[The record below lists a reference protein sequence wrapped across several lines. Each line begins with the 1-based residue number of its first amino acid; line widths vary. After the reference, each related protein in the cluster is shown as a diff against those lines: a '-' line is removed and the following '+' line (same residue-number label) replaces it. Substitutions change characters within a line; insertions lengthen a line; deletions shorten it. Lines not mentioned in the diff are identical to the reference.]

1 MFSLIIRDFQLGLLR
16 NEQIQHANEQLSA
29 QTEELHKNKLD
40 LEERADQLMMA
51 SQFKSEFLANMSHEL
66 RTPLNSIINLSQL
79 IEENDDLLTEA
90 EIREY
95 AAIIHRSGDELL
107 MIISD
112 ILDLS
117 KVEAGRLDIIN
128 EELNVSEIPDLLA
141 MQFAVTAKQKG
152 LDFNIS
158 MDENVPPMIHSD
170 PHRVQQI
177 LRNLLSNAFK
187 FTKTG
192 YVSLHIHEQEGGEG
206 DAVQHWLVFDVED
219 SGIGIAPEKHA
230 MIFEA
235 FQQADR
241 TTSRKYG
248 GTGLGLS
255 ISNDLAR
262 LLGGFISMESK
273 EEKGSRFSLYLPLEV
288 DSE

>member
-1 MFSLIIRDFQLGLLR
+1 M
-16 NEQIQHANEQLSA
+16 
-29 QTEELHKNKLD
+29 
-40 LEERADQLMMA
+40 
-51 SQFKSEFLANMSHEL
+51 
-66 RTPLNSIINLSQL
+66 
-79 IEENDDLLTEA
+79 
-90 EIREY
+90 
-95 AAIIHRSGDELL
+95 
-107 MIISD
+107 
-112 ILDLS
+112 
-117 KVEAGRLDIIN
+117 
-128 EELNVSEIPDLLA
+128 
-141 MQFAVTAKQKG
+141 
-152 LDFNIS
+152 
-158 MDENVPPMIHSD
+158 
-170 PHRVQQI
+170 
-177 LRNLLSNAFK
+177 LSNAFK

-262 LLGGFISMESK
+262 LLGGFISLESK